1 VLFIFWNFAQA
12 ENTIPSVLTLSIG
25 SISASI
31 AENQDTTTASDGTTS
46 STTTDPYSG
55 KASSMPIDIA
65 YEYFPNLKRS
75 YFLRGTGPLLA
86 STPDRYFSTMA
97 GANFYFGQ
105 VGTLAIVKD
114 FNFEM
119 KVVPK
124 LRYYIGPAIG
134 IGYVVYNTVSAT
146 KNDIL
151 LEIGGQA
158 GAVYTLNPK
167 WGLRAEMGGSK
178 ATGVLISSTI
188 IKILLGTT
196 YNLGN

>member
-1 VLFIFWNFAQA
+1 
-12 ENTIPSVLTLSIG
+12 
-25 SISASI
+25 
-31 AENQDTTTASDGTTS
+31 
-46 STTTDPYSG
+46 
-55 KASSMPIDIA
+55 M
-65 YEYFPNLKRS
+65 
-75 YFLRGTGPLLA
+75 
-86 STPDRYFSTMA
+86 
-97 GANFYFGQ
+97 
-105 VGTLAIVKD
+105 
-114 FNFEM
+114 
-119 KVVPK
+119 VPK
-124 LRYYIGPAIG
+124 LRYYMGPAIG

-167 WGLRAEMGGSK
+167 WGLRAEMGGFK